1 MKTTLFSFSALA
13 LLGILIIGGGVA
25 MSDSEREPGHEDDDR
40 WEHLQRRSTGVALT
54 TSPLYQEECGSCHM
68 TYPAGLLPVA
78 SWRRIMTNLD
88 DHFGD
93 NAELDAQTAMQISD
107 YLADNAADTSKYRR
121 SKQMMS
127 AISQSPDQAPMRITE
142 NAYFKREHDEISAR
156 VIKQSGAASLS
167 HCNACHQRAEQG
179 SFNEHEIWIKGIGR
193 YDD

>member
-1 MKTTLFSFSALA
+1 MKTTLFSVSAVV

-25 MSDSEREPGHEDDDR
+25 MSDSDHEPGHDDDR
-40 WEHLQRRSTGVALT
+40 WEHLQRRSTGVAAT

-68 TYPAGLLPVA
+68 AYPAGLLPA
-78 SWRRIMTNLD
+78 SSWRRIMANLD

-93 NAELDAQTAMQISD
+93 NAELDEQTATQISD
-107 YLADNAADTSKYRR
+107 SLADNAADRSNYRR

-127 AISQSPDQAPMRITE
+127 AISQSPQQAPMRITE
-142 NAYFKREHDEISAR
+142 NDYFKREHDEISAR

-167 HCNACHQRAEQG
+167 HCNVCHQRAEQG
-179 SFNEHEIWIKGIGR
+179 SFNEHEIWIEGLGR